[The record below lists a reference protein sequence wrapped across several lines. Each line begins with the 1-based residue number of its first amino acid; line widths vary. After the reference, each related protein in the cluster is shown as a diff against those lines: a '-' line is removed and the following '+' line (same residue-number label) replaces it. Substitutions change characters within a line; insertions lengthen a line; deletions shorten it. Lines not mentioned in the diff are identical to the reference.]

1 MASLKRKRAGET
13 RGGLSTPA
21 SLAQCKRLKIQAEL
35 GLGDQVSL
43 DEHLNNPVLSSL
55 VGHSKLKVLNPQVRS
70 NDGATKA
77 LDGNSS
83 LAAGDAHIE
92 GVAAGAEADAAHLN
106 EGNTRVMEEE
116 IGREDSERLENNC
129 EVDHDHVQDTVG
141 VVVLDQA
148 GNVASTVSSGGI
160 ALKQPGR

>member
-1 MASLKRKRAGET
+1 M
-13 RGGLSTPA
+13 
-21 SLAQCKRLKIQAEL
+21 
-35 GLGDQVSL
+35 
-43 DEHLNNPVLSSL
+43 LSSL
-55 VGHSKLKVLNPQVRS
+55 VGHSKLKVINPQVRS

-106 EGNTRVMEEE
+106 EGNARVMEEE
-116 IGREDSERLENNC
+116 REDSERLENDC